1 MYTLY
6 EAALDGSLES
16 GIVVD
21 RKEIGQMRNR
31 YRGAVIATC
40 AAAGMVVCL
49 AASQAAAQSSYRAAR
64 TTDGTPDLNGIWQTI
79 GTAHWDLQDHPAY
92 PGLPIG
98 GAIGA
103 VPPGQGVVVGNEIPY
118 QDWAL
123 KQKQENFENRLTED
137 PEAKCYMPGVPR
149 ATYLPY
155 PFQIIQGTEKMLI
168 AYGYAEAVRTIH
180 MDKDNPEPPPIDSWM
195 GRSHGRWDGET
206 LIVDVVGFNG
216 QAWLDRA
223 GNFHSDALRVTE
235 RYTPISANAL
245 MYEATLED
253 ENVYTRPWTIKF
265 PLYRRLE
272 ENARLLEFKCVEFSE
287 ELLYGHLRKDAP

>member
-1 MYTLY
+1 M
-6 EAALDGSLES
+6 
-16 GIVVD
+16 
-21 RKEIGQMRNR
+21 QNR
-31 YRGAVIATC
+31 YQGAVIGTF
-40 AAAGMVVCL
+40 AAAGMILCL
-49 AASQAAAQSSYRAAR
+49 TASQTAAQSSYRAAR
-64 TTDGTPDLNGIWQTI
+64 TTDGNPDLNGIWQAI
-79 GTAHWDLQDHPAY
+79 GTAHWNVQDHPAY

-98 GAIGA
+98 GATGA
-103 VPPGQGVVVGNEIPY
+103 VPPGQGIVVGDEIPY

-137 PEAKCYMPGVPR
+137 PEVKCYMPGVPR

-155 PFQIIQGTEKMLI
+155 PFQIIQGAEKMLI
-168 AYGYAEAVRTIH
+168 AYGYAETVRTIH
-180 MDKDNPEPPPIDSWM
+180 LDKDNPEPPPIDSWM

-206 LIVDVVGFNG
+206 LVVDVVGFNG

-272 ENARLLEFKCVEFSE
+272 ENARLIEFKCVEFSE
-287 ELLYGHLRKDAP
+287 ELLYGHLRKVAR